1 MGETVSFERRFQGF
15 ANGALGGYAAG
26 VAASHIVGP
35 AEVNLRSLPPME
47 RPLELREGEDGSLE
61 LWDGETLVLETHPQS
76 LDMTV
81 PESPGLDAAEAAG
94 RDLVHDHAEHPYP
107 ACFCCGPERA
117 SGDALRLFMGRTPDD
132 PSFLAAAWT
141 PDAGLV
147 EADEL
152 PLSFLWG
159 ALDCPT
165 IWASWMTDD
174 GDVVY
179 REGTFPV
186 LARQRVEQLA
196 PVPTGEPAVVSA
208 WRVARNGRKH
218 VCGAAIHSRAGDLLV
233 RGESLL
239 IDVAV

>member
-1 MGETVSFERRFQGF
+1 MGDTVRFERRFQGF

-26 VAASHIVGP
+26 VAASRIEGP

-47 RPLELREGEDGSLE
+47 RALDLRAGEDGSLE
-61 LWDGETLVLETHPQS
+61 LWDRETLVLETHAQQFD
-76 LDMTV
+76 LTGA
-81 PESPGLDAAEAAG
+81 ESPGLEAAEAAG

-107 ACFCCGPERA
+107 GCFCCGPERDA
-117 SGDALRLFMGRTPDD
+117 GDALRLFMGRTPDD

-147 EADEL
+147 EAGEL

-165 IWASWMTDD
+165 IWASWMTDE

-196 PVPTGEPAVVSA
+196 PVPTAEPAVVTA
-208 WRVARNGRKH
+208 WRVGSEGRKH
-218 VCGAAIHSRAGDLLV
+218 VCGAAIHSAAGDLLV